1 MIGYRKLI
9 VIGAIFVTGVVLRYF
24 NLLDGNA
31 VKFLLGIA
39 GIYTGGN
46 ALAKFGPK
54 YE

>member
-9 VIGAIFVTGVVLRYF
+9 VIGVIFVTGVVLTCV
-24 NLLDGNA
+24 NLLDTDA

-46 ALAKFGPK
+46 ALAKFGK
-54 YE
+54 KI